1 MIQQLV
7 KKLPVFLNEDDGPT
21 AVEYAIM
28 LSFIVGA
35 CILAVGQV
43 ATATKNSF
51 NSSGTAVNSALSS

>member
-1 MIQQLV
+1 MFQKLV
-7 KKLPVFLNEDDGPT
+7 KKLIAFLHEDDGPT

-51 NSSGTAVNSALSS
+51 NSSGAAVNSAMSS